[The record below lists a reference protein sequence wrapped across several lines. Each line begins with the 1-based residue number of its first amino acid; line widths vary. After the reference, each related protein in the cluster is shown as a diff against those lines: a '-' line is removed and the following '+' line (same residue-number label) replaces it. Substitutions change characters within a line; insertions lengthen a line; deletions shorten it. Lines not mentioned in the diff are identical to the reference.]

1 MLLLSLGPRSAGNHN
16 SAFFTPGG
24 KHIISACEDSN
35 VYMWD
40 CSTLDNMSPC
50 EPKTIRSFEYFS
62 GDASIAI
69 PWFGLNI
76 GNTDDGRRDQTNRLP
91 FSSACFS
98 LSQEFFLESFP
109 RGSATWPEEK
119 LPKSSSPRLLS
130 SMHKSQYKFL
140 KSSFQS
146 SCNSH
151 AWGMVIVTAGRDGR
165 IRSFHN
171 YGLPISH

>member
-1 MLLLSLGPRSAGNHN
+1 
-16 SAFFTPGG
+16 
-24 KHIISACEDSN
+24 
-35 VYMWD
+35 MWD
-40 CSTLDNMSPC
+40 CSTLDIMSPC
-50 EPKTIRSFEYFS
+50 EPKTIRSFECFS
-62 GDASIAI
+62 GDASIAV
-69 PWFGLNI
+69 PWFGLNV

-91 FSSACFS
+91 FSSTCFS
-98 LSQEFFLESFP
+98 LSQDLFLESFP

-119 LPKSSSPRLLS
+119 LPKSSSPKLSS

-146 SCNSH
+146 SSNSH
-151 AWGMVIVTAGRDGR
+151 AWGMVIVTAGWDGR